1 MSDCSITP
9 ICALVCSCGTPMDD
23 CPVWIDADD
32 PPAAI
37 FENKC
42 EVLVLEIPELAFIQP
57 KNDARTVFQTQGPLG
72 SRPRLEEF
80 LEDVQ
85 FV

>member
-1 MSDCSITP
+1 
-9 ICALVCSCGTPMDD
+9 MDD
-23 CPVWIDADD
+23 CPVYIDADD

-42 EVLVLEIPELAFIQP
+42 EVLVLEILELAFIQP
-57 KNDARTVFQTQGPLG
+57 KNDARTVFQTRDPRV

-80 LEDVQ
+80 LGDVQ
-85 FV
+85 HV